1 MSDITSLR
9 SMGRRVD
16 VQLSERKAKNIQKAL
31 NQLAVISPGDIP
43 ENLFSIIQPLV
54 PHACGFIEVIRNSD
68 PANATGYFVNVPEGY
83 AEWFM
88 SVYPNDPIPAAL
100 TLIPEGDHIELKSF
114 HQRMAVSTGQDFVR
128 QVDTEAR
135 RIFDIHD
142 LETLKISDSPSLG
155 SREVIGMTLFRSGAE
170 GTYSDEEHQ
179 ILQILQPG
187 LKSAINKLRLPF
199 YRQEPLLEQLLKD
212 ARTAYALTDAGGNIR
227 EVNGQ
232 LVPTLLEYMGSGSLQ
247 TSMQTLHRFV
257 SEMLSAFRTTGVHR
271 KWLKHQEPGRLLES
285 SVHPFPSASG
295 IFPDDRFLILMREVH
310 GQTPES
316 WRQSPLVGLFSPR
329 EHEIVAL
336 LMETGLSAKE
346 IADRI
351 CISPRTA
358 EKHIERI
365 YQKAAVR
372 TRSELVTKLTAAGEP
387 G

>member
-1 MSDITSLR
+1 MSNIASLR

-16 VQLSERKAKNIQKAL
+16 VQLSERKAKGIQKAI
-31 NQLAVISPGDIP
+31 NQLALINPGDIP
-43 ENLFSIIQPLV
+43 EKLFSIVQPLV
-54 PHACGFIEVIRNSD
+54 PHVCGFIEVIRSDD
-68 PANATGYFVNVPEGY
+68 PANAAGYFVNVPEGY

-88 SVYPNDPIPAAL
+88 SVYPSDPIPAAL
-100 TLIPEGDHIELKSF
+100 TVIPEGDHIELQSF

-155 SREVIGMTLFRSGAE
+155 GREVIGMSLFRSGAE
-170 GTYSDEEHQ
+170 GPYSDEEHQ

-187 LKSAINKLRLPF
+187 LKSAINKLKLPF
-199 YRQEPLLEQLLKD
+199 YRQEPLLEQILKD
-212 ARTAYALTDAGGNIR
+212 ARTAYILTDAGGNIR
-227 EVNGQ
+227 EVNGR
-232 LVPTLLEYMGSGSLQ
+232 LVPSLLEYIGPGSLQ
-247 TSMQTLHRFV
+247 TNMQTLHRFV
-257 SEMLSAFRTTGVHR
+257 LETLSTFRTTGVHR
-271 KWLKHQEPGRLLES
+271 QWMKHREAGRLLEIS
-285 SVHPFPSASG
+285 LHQFASASG
-295 IFPDDRFLILMREVH
+295 IFPEDRFLILMREVH
-310 GQTPES
+310 CPAPVS
-316 WRQSPLVGLFSPR
+316 WRQNPLVVQFSPR
-329 EHEIVAL
+329 EREIVEL

-365 YQKAAVR
+365 YQKAAVCS
-372 TRSELVTKLTAAGEP
+372 RSELVEKLTSGGEQ